1 MSLERPIAPDPYSLL
16 PEVPSF
22 TVESDDF
29 SDGQPLDKRFAHQS
43 VGGENVS
50 PHLRWSGFPDETK
63 GFALTI
69 YDPDAPTG
77 SGFWHGVVVGIPADV
92 AEIAQGADLPG
103 GAFCVR
109 NDYGEKA
116 YGGPA
121 PPEDVREHR
130 YFFAV
135 HALDTDDLGLDD
147 SATPA
152 YVGFNLTFHVL
163 ARGVVVPTYK
173 L

>member
-69 YDPDAPTG
+69 YDPDAPTT
-77 SGFWHGVVVGIPADV
+77 SGFWHGVAVGIPADV

>member
-1 MSLERPIAPDPYSLL
+1 M
-16 PEVPSF
+16 
-22 TVESDDF
+22 
-29 SDGQPLDKRFAHQS
+29 
-43 VGGENVS
+43 
-50 PHLRWSGFPDETK
+50 
-63 GFALTI
+63 
-69 YDPDAPTG
+69 
-77 SGFWHGVVVGIPADV
+77 VGIPADV